1 MVPLRETFMHR
12 LQAASADT
20 HAPWLFVTVRNIT
33 LAGTA
38 EGQLTWTSINK
49 GEKHGG
55 TAANPTWQTR
65 GNRQS
70 DDILM
75 RQTADDTGDK
85 LQWDQISDL
94 SPDK

>member
-1 MVPLRETFMHR
+1 MVPLRETFMHSF
-12 LQAASADT
+12 QAASPDT
-20 HAPWLFVTVRNIT
+20 HAPWLFVIVRNIT
-33 LAGTA
+33 LAGKV
-38 EGQLTWTSINK
+38 LD
-49 GEKHGG
+49 KHKQKHKQRRKKCRG
-55 TAANPTWQTR
+55 TAANPAWQTR

-85 LQWDQISDL
+85 PQWEQISDL